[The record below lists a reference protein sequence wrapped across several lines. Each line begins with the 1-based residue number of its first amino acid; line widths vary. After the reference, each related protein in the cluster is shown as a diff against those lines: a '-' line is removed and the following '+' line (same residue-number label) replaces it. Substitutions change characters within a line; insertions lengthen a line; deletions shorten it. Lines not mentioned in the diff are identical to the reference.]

1 MTVIGVSRGQ
11 IITYASEAEEQFGR
25 LRTALDS
32 LVNDSVNV
40 NYWGENA
47 QGFKTNVG
55 QAAVTMSEEIGK
67 ALRTFLGQVNAQT
80 SAIARSLGGGDM
92 SVDIAVPTVSLPA
105 IPTADGDTQ
114 GVDTSAL
121 DGLQDAVN
129 THRDTI
135 NTAISEHQA
144 ALGRT
149 TEWVGDSKVAAQTA
163 CQTFTTNVTS
173 SVQTGIAKITGFIT
187 EQNAAAA
194 AADRA

>member
-11 IITYASEAEEQFGR
+11 IITYASEAEEQFGL

-32 LVNDSVNV
+32 LIQDSVNV

-121 DGLQDAVN
+121 DGLQDSVN
-129 THRDTI
+129 AHRDSI
-135 NTAISEHQA
+135 NNAISEHQS

-149 TEWVGDSKVAAQTA
+149 TEWVGDSKVAAQQA
-163 CQTFTTNVTS
+163 CQTFTNNVTT
-173 SVQTGIAKITGFIT
+173 SVQTGIAKITSFIT
-187 EQNAAAA
+187 EQNTAAA